1 MAELQTN
8 FVNDLIR
15 DLYGEDN
22 DTAEVAAP
30 KPTGLMANDTA
41 TQKAVAEDQEQP
53 QTARSTI
60 QNAIKK
66 LASLD
71 TSDKNEGAPTVSN
84 TSILSMSPN
93 DLYGK
98 HNTSMYKLLSLNK
111 DIDYDQN
118 SLRVIRNTNF
128 PSVYLENL
136 GKTILKPKEPAE
148 KDFFISP
155 EGLKIKKLPK
165 QPAVSVGELAPIK
178 DPPVELP
185 PVSVTD
191 TILSTLY
198 PTEEELMN
206 DNRTDTDALSVVDD
220 GTATD
225 DGDTSGKV
233 DEGLMSRP
241 EAEEQYDKEAM
252 LEINEPKGRGIE
264 VKKYSKMMLDGA
276 TEKEKLKGIQGILT
290 KLGYKP
296 GAIDGDLGPGTR
308 RALRKLQGVAGI
320 EVTVGDSINSI
331 NDLDVETLKAL
342 NNIDIKAYEA
352 PKPKAP
358 VTTFSNE
365 DFKIFSE
372 QVSNIESPQGAY
384 SHYPAGHK
392 RSGQLLY
399 GGYNDHYMGRY
410 QFGTG
415 ALKDVG
421 VNTAR
426 RHQDMS
432 TAQKEAFLL
441 DEAAQEKAF
450 KDYVNINNRTLT
462 KNSQKYRDMSNS
474 EKLGILGYAH
484 NQGAA
489 AAEEYLVTGVVGTDG
504 FNTKATKYTNA
515 IENAFRK
522 LQPFAAG
529 AR

>member
-1 MAELQTN
+1 MDATDPPAPAPASEDPDRKFYQSGIPIEDRVFEATDEPDLSDLQIM
-8 FVNDLIR
+8 D
-15 DLYGEDN
+15 
-22 DTAEVAAP
+22 
-30 KPTGLMANDTA
+30 
-41 TQKAVAEDQEQP
+41 
-53 QTARSTI
+53 
-60 QNAIKK
+60 
-66 LASLD
+66 
-71 TSDKNEGAPTVSN
+71 
-84 TSILSMSPN
+84 
-93 DLYGK
+93 
-98 HNTSMYKLLSLNK
+98 
-111 DIDYDQN
+111 
-118 SLRVIRNTNF
+118 
-128 PSVYLENL
+128 
-136 GKTILKPKEPAE
+136 
-148 KDFFISP
+148 P
-155 EGLKIKKLPK
+155 EGIEDMPPLPK
-165 QPAVSVGELAPIK
+165 A
-178 DPPVELP
+178 
-185 PVSVTD
+185 
-191 TILSTLY
+191 
-198 PTEEELMN
+198 
-206 DNRTDTDALSVVDD
+206 
-220 GTATD
+220 ATD
-225 DGDTSGKV
+225 DGGLMSRDTSPEETIQSDV
-233 DEGLMSRP
+233 EEAVATPDEGLMSKT
-241 EAEEQYDKEAM
+241 YDADRMKD
-252 LEINEPKGRGIE
+252 INDPKGRGI
-264 VKKYSKMMLDGA
+264 VVIDALKKMNSGS
-276 TEKEKLKGIQGILT
+276 TEEDKTKGLQGILS

-320 EVTVGDSINSI
+320 EVTVDDSINSI

-342 NNIDIKAYEA
+342 NNIDIKAYQA

-384 SHYPAGHK
+384 SHYPAGYMK
-392 RSGQLLY
+392 NGINVGGQLLY

-515 IENAFRK
+515 IGKAFRK

>member
-136 GKTILKPKEPAE
+136 GKTILKPK
-148 KDFFISP
+148 
-155 EGLKIKKLPK
+155 
-165 QPAVSVGELAPIK
+165 APIK

-264 VKKYSKMMLDGA
+264 VNKYSKMMLNGA
-276 TEKEKLKGIQGILT
+276 TEKEKIKGLQGILS

>member
-1 MAELQTN
+1 
-8 FVNDLIR
+8 
-15 DLYGEDN
+15 
-22 DTAEVAAP
+22 
-30 KPTGLMANDTA
+30 
-41 TQKAVAEDQEQP
+41 
-53 QTARSTI
+53 
-60 QNAIKK
+60 
-66 LASLD
+66 
-71 TSDKNEGAPTVSN
+71 
-84 TSILSMSPN
+84 
-93 DLYGK
+93 
-98 HNTSMYKLLSLNK
+98 
-111 DIDYDQN
+111 
-118 SLRVIRNTNF
+118 
-128 PSVYLENL
+128 
-136 GKTILKPKEPAE
+136 
-148 KDFFISP
+148 
-155 EGLKIKKLPK
+155 
-165 QPAVSVGELAPIK
+165 
-178 DPPVELP
+178 
-185 PVSVTD
+185 
-191 TILSTLY
+191 
-198 PTEEELMN
+198 
-206 DNRTDTDALSVVDD
+206 
-220 GTATD
+220 
-225 DGDTSGKV
+225 
-233 DEGLMSRP
+233 
-241 EAEEQYDKEAM
+241 M

-264 VKKYSKMMLDGA
+264 VKKYSKMMLNGA
-276 TEKEKLKGIQGILT
+276 TEKEKIKGLQGILS